1 MKATAQRLLRLNE
14 VKPLLHCWIISAFE
28 EPGTLS
34 WKIGNLDGNT
44 SSESLRFHENPRKPL
59 EHDLFE
65 QEAVVVLGPA
75 PFGLMIVLVEGIA
88 RAPPTA
94 RSAVGADLDSR
105 IGFQLGI
112 PSTDVRL
119 IQKLRSQANAI
130 MYPVAMP
137 GFHEHRLCAID
148 SFQSLFG
155 LAQLVQNEGGVDVA
169 IGDFV

>member
-1 MKATAQRLLRLNE
+1 MKATAQRPLRLNE
-14 VKPLLHCWIISAFE
+14 VKPLLHCWIMSAFE
-28 EPGTLS
+28 EPRTLS
-34 WKIGNLDGNT
+34 WKIGNLDGST
-44 SSESLRFHENPRKPL
+44 SSESLRFH
-59 EHDLFE
+59 
-65 QEAVVVLGPA
+65 AC
-75 PFGLMIVLVEGIA
+75 
-88 RAPPTA
+88 APPTA
-94 RSAVGADLDSR
+94 RSSVGADLDSR

-112 PSTDVRL
+112 ASTDVRL

-155 LAQLVQNEGGVDVA
+155 SAQLVQNEGGVDVA